1 MLRYIWRRL
10 LLMVPVIL
18 GLSFILFSIM
28 ELTPGDPARAML
40 GEYAPQ
46 EEVEQL
52 REQMGLNDPFFVR
65 YWRYVWNA
73 LHGDFGV
80 SYRTNIPT
88 VTEIKNRFPATLKI
102 AFFAVLIAVI
112 LGIPVGIISA
122 VKQYSAIDISSM
134 VSALLFTSIPPFWL
148 GLLMILLFSV
158 KLHSLP
164 AVGSETWKHF
174 IMPAI
179 AMAAAQMATL
189 VRMTR
194 STMLEVIRQ
203 DYIRTAK
210 AKGAAPARVIFIHS
224 LQNALLP
231 VVTAVG
237 ISFSNLLGGA
247 LIIENVFG
255 ISGLGTLMVESVTGK
270 DSPMLI
276 SSVLFAA
283 LVGGFVNL
291 GVDLLYTFIDPRVK
305 SQYLKR
311 GAK

>member
-1 MLRYIWRRL
+1 MLKYIWKRL
-10 LLMVPVIL
+10 LLMIPVVI
-18 GLSFILFSIM
+18 GLSFVLFSIM
-28 ELTPGDPARAML
+28 ELTPGDPARSML
-40 GEYAPQ
+40 GEYAPD
-46 EEVEQL
+46 EEVTKL
-52 REQMGLNDPFFVR
+52 REELGLNDPFFVR
-65 YWRYVWNA
+65 YGRYVWNA
-73 LHGDFGV
+73 LHGDFGTF
-80 SYRTNIPT
+80 YRTNIPAAE
-88 VTEIKNRFPATLKI
+88 EIATRFPATLKV
-102 AFFAVLIAVI
+102 AFFAVLLAVVV
-112 LGIPVGIISA
+112 GIPVGIVSA
-122 VKQYSAIDISSM
+122 VKQYSTVDISSM
-134 VSALLFTSIPPFWL
+134 ISALVFTSIPPFWL
-148 GLLMILLFSV
+148 GLLLILFFSV
-158 KLHSLP
+158 KLQVLP
-164 AVGSETWKHF
+164 AVGSDSWKHF
-174 IMPAI
+174 IMPAV

-210 AKGAAPARVIFIHS
+210 AKGAAPARIIFIHS

-270 DSPMLI
+270 DTPMLI

-283 LVGGFVNL
+283 VVGGFVNL

-305 SQYLKR
+305 SQYLK
-311 GAK
+311 K

>member
-1 MLRYIWRRL
+1 MLKYIWKRL
-10 LLMVPVIL
+10 LLMIPVIV
-18 GLSFILFSIM
+18 GLSFILFCIM
-28 ELTPGDPARAML
+28 ELTPGAPARSML
-40 GEYAPQ
+40 GEYATQ
-46 EEVEQL
+46 EEVDKL
-52 REQMGLNDPFFVR
+52 REELKLNDPFFVR
-65 YWRYVWNA
+65 YGRYMYNA
-73 LHGDFGV
+73 VRGDFGV
-80 SYRTNIPT
+80 SYRTSMPCAQ
-88 VTEIKNRFPATLKI
+88 EITQRFPATLNI
-102 AFFAVLIAVI
+102 AFYAVLIAVVV
-112 LGIPVGIISA
+112 GIPIGIISA

-158 KLHSLP
+158 RLHILP
-164 AVGSETWKHF
+164 AVGSDTWKHF
-174 IMPAI
+174 VMPAV

-210 AKGAAPARVIFIHS
+210 AKGAAGARIIFVHS

-255 ISGLGTLMVESVTGK
+255 ISGLGNLMVESVMGK

-305 SQYLKR
+305 SQYLK
-311 GAK
+311 K

>member
-1 MLRYIWRRL
+1 MLKYIWKRL
-10 LLMVPVIL
+10 LLMVPVII
-18 GLSFILFSIM
+18 GLSFVLFSIM
-28 ELTPGDPARAML
+28 ELTPGDPARSML
-40 GEYAPQ
+40 GEYAPD
-46 EEVEQL
+46 EEVTKL
-52 REQMGLNDPFFVR
+52 REELGLNDPFFVR
-65 YWRYVWNA
+65 YGRYVWNA
-73 LHGDFGV
+73 LHGDFGT
-80 SYRTNIPT
+80 SYRTNIPAAE
-88 VTEIKNRFPATLKI
+88 EIATRFPATLKV
-102 AFFAVLIAVI
+102 AFFAVLLAVVV
-112 LGIPVGIISA
+112 GIPVGIVSA
-122 VKQYSAIDISSM
+122 VKQYSTVDISSM
-134 VSALLFTSIPPFWL
+134 ISALVFTSIPPFWL
-148 GLLMILLFSV
+148 GLLLILFFSV
-158 KLHSLP
+158 KLQVLP
-164 AVGSETWKHF
+164 AVGSDSWKHF
-174 IMPAI
+174 IMPAV

-210 AKGAAPARVIFIHS
+210 AKGATPARIIFIHS

-270 DSPMLI
+270 DTPMLI

-283 LVGGFVNL
+283 VVGGFVNL

-305 SQYLKR
+305 SQYLK
-311 GAK
+311 K

>member
-1 MLRYIWRRL
+1 MLEYIWKRL
-10 LLMVPVIL
+10 LLMVPVVI

-28 ELTPGDPARAML
+28 ELTPGDPARSML
-40 GEYAPQ
+40 GEYAPD
-46 EEVEQL
+46 EEVTRL
-52 REQMGLNDPFFVR
+52 REELGLNDPFFVR
-65 YWRYVWNA
+65 YGRYVWNA
-73 LHGDFGV
+73 LHGDFGT
-80 SYRTNIPT
+80 SYRTNIPAAE
-88 VTEIKNRFPATLKI
+88 EIATRFPATLKV
-102 AFFAVLIAVI
+102 AFFAVLLAVVV
-112 LGIPVGIISA
+112 GIPVGIVSA
-122 VKQYSAIDISSM
+122 VKQYSTVDISSM
-134 VSALLFTSIPPFWL
+134 ISALLFTSIPPFWL
-148 GLLMILLFSV
+148 GLLLILFFSV
-158 KLHSLP
+158 KLQILP
-164 AVGSETWKHF
+164 AVGSDSWKHF
-174 IMPAI
+174 IMPAV

-210 AKGAAPARVIFIHS
+210 AKGAAPARIIFIHS

-270 DSPMLI
+270 DTPMLI

-283 LVGGFVNL
+283 VVGGFVNL

-305 SQYLKR
+305 SQYLK
-311 GAK
+311 K

>member
-1 MLRYIWRRL
+1 MLKYIWKRL
-10 LLMVPVIL
+10 LLMVPVII

-28 ELTPGDPARAML
+28 ELTPGDPARSML
-40 GEYAPQ
+40 GEYAPD
-46 EEVEQL
+46 EEVMRL
-52 REQMGLNDPFFVR
+52 REELGLNDPFFVR
-65 YWRYVWNA
+65 YGRYVWNA
-73 LHGDFGV
+73 LHGDFGT
-80 SYRTNIPT
+80 SYRTNIPAAE
-88 VTEIKNRFPATLKI
+88 EIATRFPATLKV
-102 AFFAVLIAVI
+102 AFFAVLLAVVV
-112 LGIPVGIISA
+112 GIPVGIVSA
-122 VKQYSAIDISSM
+122 VKQYSTVDISSM
-134 VSALLFTSIPPFWL
+134 ISALLFTSIPPFWL
-148 GLLMILLFSV
+148 GLLLILFLSV
-158 KLHSLP
+158 KLQILP
-164 AVGSETWKHF
+164 AVGSDSWKHF
-174 IMPAI
+174 IMPAV

-203 DYIRTAK
+203 DYIRTAR
-210 AKGAAPARVIFIHS
+210 AKGAAPARIIFIHS

-270 DSPMLI
+270 DTPMLI

-283 LVGGFVNL
+283 VVGGFVNL

-305 SQYLKR
+305 SQYLK
-311 GAK
+311 K

>member
-1 MLRYIWRRL
+1 MLKYIWKRL
-10 LLMVPVIL
+10 LLMIPVIV
-18 GLSFILFSIM
+18 GLSFILFCIM

-40 GEYAPQ
+40 GEYATQ

-52 REQMGLNDPFFVR
+52 REEMGLNAPFFVR
-65 YWRYVWNA
+65 YGRYMYRA
-73 LHGDFGV
+73 LRGDFGV
-80 SYRTNIPT
+80 SYRTNISCA
-88 VTEIKNRFPATLKI
+88 TEIINRFPATLKI
-102 AFFAVLIAVI
+102 AFFAVLLAVI
-112 LGIPVGIISA
+112 FGIPVGIISA
-122 VKQYSAIDISSM
+122 VKQYSIIDISSM

-148 GLLMILLFSV
+148 GLLMILFFSV
-158 KLHSLP
+158 KLNILP
-164 AVGSETWKHF
+164 AVGSESWEHF
-174 IMPAI
+174 IMPAV

-203 DYIRTAK
+203 DYVRTAK
-210 AKGAAPARVIFIHS
+210 AKGATPMRIIFVHS

-255 ISGLGTLMVESVTGK
+255 ISGLGNLMVESVTGK

-283 LVGGFVNL
+283 LVSGFVNL

-305 SQYLKR
+305 SQYLK
-311 GAK
+311 K

>member
-1 MLRYIWRRL
+1 MLKYIWKRL
-10 LLMVPVIL
+10 LLMIPVVI

-28 ELTPGDPARAML
+28 ELTPGDPARSML
-40 GEYAPQ
+40 GEYAPD
-46 EEVEQL
+46 EEVTRL
-52 REQMGLNDPFFVR
+52 REELGLNDPFFVR
-65 YWRYVWNA
+65 YGRYVWNA
-73 LHGDFGV
+73 LHGDFGT
-80 SYRTNIPT
+80 SYRTNIPAAE
-88 VTEIKNRFPATLKI
+88 EIATRFPATLKV
-102 AFFAVLIAVI
+102 AFFAMLLAVVV
-112 LGIPVGIISA
+112 GIPVGIVSA
-122 VKQYSAIDISSM
+122 VKQYSTVDISSM
-134 VSALLFTSIPPFWL
+134 ISALLFTSIPPFWL
-148 GLLMILLFSV
+148 GLLLILFFSV
-158 KLHSLP
+158 KLQVLP
-164 AVGSETWKHF
+164 AVGSDSWKHF
-174 IMPAI
+174 IMPAV

-210 AKGAAPARVIFIHS
+210 AKGAAPARIIFIHS

-270 DSPMLI
+270 DTPMLI

-283 LVGGFVNL
+283 VVGGFVNL

-305 SQYLKR
+305 SQYLK
-311 GAK
+311 K

>member
-1 MLRYIWRRL
+1 
-10 LLMVPVIL
+10 
-18 GLSFILFSIM
+18 M
-28 ELTPGDPARAML
+28 ELTPGDPARSML
-40 GEYAPQ
+40 GEYAPD
-46 EEVEQL
+46 EEVTRL
-52 REQMGLNDPFFVR
+52 REELGLNDPFFVR
-65 YWRYVWNA
+65 YGRYVWNA
-73 LHGDFGV
+73 LHGDFGT
-80 SYRTNIPT
+80 SYRTNIPAAE
-88 VTEIKNRFPATLKI
+88 EIATRFPATLKV
-102 AFFAVLIAVI
+102 AFFAVLLAVVV
-112 LGIPVGIISA
+112 GIPVGIVSA
-122 VKQYSAIDISSM
+122 VKQYSTVDISSM
-134 VSALLFTSIPPFWL
+134 ISALLFTSIPPFWL
-148 GLLMILLFSV
+148 GLLLILFFSV
-158 KLHSLP
+158 KLQILP
-164 AVGSETWKHF
+164 AVGSDSWKHF
-174 IMPAI
+174 IMPAV

-210 AKGAAPARVIFIHS
+210 AKGAAPARIIFIHS

-270 DSPMLI
+270 DTPMLI

-283 LVGGFVNL
+283 VVGGFVNL

-305 SQYLKR
+305 SQYLK
-311 GAK
+311 K

>member
-1 MLRYIWRRL
+1 MLKYIWKRL
-10 LLMVPVIL
+10 LLMIPVVI
-18 GLSFILFSIM
+18 GLSFVLFSIM
-28 ELTPGDPARAML
+28 ELTPGDPARSML
-40 GEYAPQ
+40 GEYAPD
-46 EEVEQL
+46 EEVTKL
-52 REQMGLNDPFFVR
+52 REELGLNDPFFVR
-65 YWRYVWNA
+65 YGRYVWNA
-73 LHGDFGV
+73 LHGDFGT
-80 SYRTNIPT
+80 SYRTNIPAAE
-88 VTEIKNRFPATLKI
+88 EIATRFPATLKV
-102 AFFAVLIAVI
+102 AFFAVLLAVVV
-112 LGIPVGIISA
+112 GIPVGIVSA
-122 VKQYSAIDISSM
+122 VKQYSTVDISSM
-134 VSALLFTSIPPFWL
+134 ISALVFTSIPPFWL
-148 GLLMILLFSV
+148 GLLLILFFSV
-158 KLHSLP
+158 KLQVLP
-164 AVGSETWKHF
+164 AVGSDSWKHF
-174 IMPAI
+174 IMPAV

-210 AKGAAPARVIFIHS
+210 AKGAAPARIIFIHS

-270 DSPMLI
+270 DTPMLI

-283 LVGGFVNL
+283 VVGGFVNL

-305 SQYLKR
+305 SQYLK
-311 GAK
+311 K

>member
-1 MLRYIWRRL
+1 MLKYIWKRL
-10 LLMVPVIL
+10 LLMVPVII

-28 ELTPGDPARAML
+28 ELTPGDPARSML
-40 GEYAPQ
+40 GEYAPD
-46 EEVEQL
+46 EEVMRL
-52 REQMGLNDPFFVR
+52 REELGLNDPFFVR
-65 YWRYVWNA
+65 YGRYVWNA
-73 LHGDFGV
+73 LHGDFGT
-80 SYRTNIPT
+80 SYRTNIPAAE
-88 VTEIKNRFPATLKI
+88 EIATRFPATLKV
-102 AFFAVLIAVI
+102 AFFAVLLAVVV
-112 LGIPVGIISA
+112 GIPVGIVSA
-122 VKQYSAIDISSM
+122 VKQYSTVDISSM
-134 VSALLFTSIPPFWL
+134 ISALLFTSIPPFWL
-148 GLLMILLFSV
+148 GLLLILFFSV
-158 KLHSLP
+158 KLQILP
-164 AVGSETWKHF
+164 AVGSDSWKHF
-174 IMPAI
+174 IMPAV

-203 DYIRTAK
+203 DYIRTAR
-210 AKGAAPARVIFIHS
+210 AKGAAPARIIFIHS

-270 DSPMLI
+270 DTPMLI

-283 LVGGFVNL
+283 VVGGFVNL

-305 SQYLKR
+305 SQYLK
-311 GAK
+311 K